1 MSITLTIKNCCN
13 RSTVLGLTEKFVD
26 LAFEVLRVT
35 EMSHAKAGSAFREH
49 KSLKNDVKALG

>member
-1 MSITLTIKNCCN
+1 
-13 RSTVLGLTEKFVD
+13 VLGLTEKFVD